1 MSRPRPGFFLISRTF
16 RNMECTEIAIAG
28 GGLAGLTAAIELKR
42 MGREVT
48 VFEKH
53 RYPRHKVCGEYL
65 STEVLPYLESIGV
78 DLSDAPRITRLRLQ
92 SGTGRPVWSR
102 LPLGGLG
109 ISRFALDHRLYEA
122 ASRLGVRVRFE
133 TIREVRPGE
142 SGHILSTDAGNFRAS
157 HILAAWGKRSNLD
170 RQQER
175 PFFGK
180 KTQWMAIKNHYEAAY
195 PPDQVGLYTFS
206 GGYGGVS
213 VTETGAVNFCFLIR
227 QERFSEFNSPASCC
241 RGIIAAHPGLREALG
256 EAKPVFPRPLAISQI
271 SFDAK
276 QRHSRGMLFAG
287 DAAQLIHPL
296 TGNGMAMAILGGRM
310 ASRQI
315 GPTAGTPA
323 PDNRQA
329 TVGYEGK
336 WERAFRSRLRSGRV
350 LQWFLT
356 RPRLTDSLVGV
367 AGAIPG
373 VLPRIVSKTHGKP
386 LHP

>member
-1 MSRPRPGFFLISRTF
+1 
-16 RNMECTEIAIAG
+16 MEFTEIAIAG

-53 RYPRHKVCGEYL
+53 CYPRHKVCGEYL
-65 STEVLPYLESIGV
+65 SAEVLPYLETIGV

-92 SGTGRPVWSR
+92 SGNARPVWSE

-109 ISRFALDHRLYEA
+109 ISRFALDQRLYEA
-122 ASRLGVRVRFE
+122 ASRLGVCVRFE
-133 TIREVRPGE
+133 SIREIHSGE
-142 SGHILSTDAGNFRAS
+142 SGHILHTNTGEYHAGQV
-157 HILAAWGKRSNLD
+157 LAAWGKRSNLD
-170 RQQER
+170 RQQSR

-180 KTQWMAIKNHYEAAY
+180 KSQWMAIKNHYKAAY
-195 PPDQVGLYTFS
+195 PPDQVGLYTFR
-206 GGYGGVS
+206 GGYGGLS

-227 QERFSEFNSPASCC
+227 QERFSEFNSPESCC
-241 RGIIAAHPGLREALG
+241 REIISAHPGLREALG
-256 EAKPVFPRPLAISQI
+256 EASPLFPRPLAISQI

-276 QRHSRGMLFAG
+276 QRRSSGMLFAG

-315 GPTAGTPA
+315 GPALGA
-323 PDNRQA
+323 PGHESEMA

-336 WERAFRSRLRSGRV
+336 WERSFQSRLRSGRV
-350 LQWFLT
+350 LQWLLT
-356 RPRLTDSLVGV
+356 RSRLTNSLVGV

-373 VLPRIVSKTHGKP
+373 LLPRIVSKTHGRP
-386 LHP
+386 LYP